1 MLRLVRL
8 SVPEVTTLFSLVSN
22 MPDTPQKANYLAG
35 LSNYTKAISSAPEG
49 TATNARMMLLPE
61 MHSAMIECLKQPF
74 LPADATRLGI
84 PAPEYLA
91 MVSSIPG
98 LLRAFEECDHVAQDS
113 FSLPITQFIS
123 SEYHN

>member
-22 MPDTPQKANYLAG
+22 MPDTPQKMNYLAG
-35 LSNYTKAISSAPEG
+35 LTNYTKAISSAPEG

-61 MHSAMIECLKQPF
+61 MYNALVDCLKQPF
-74 LPADATRLGI
+74 LPVDATRLGI
-84 PAPEYLA
+84 PGPDYLA
-91 MVSSIPG
+91 MVSTIPS

-113 FSLPITQFIS
+113 FTLPITQFIS